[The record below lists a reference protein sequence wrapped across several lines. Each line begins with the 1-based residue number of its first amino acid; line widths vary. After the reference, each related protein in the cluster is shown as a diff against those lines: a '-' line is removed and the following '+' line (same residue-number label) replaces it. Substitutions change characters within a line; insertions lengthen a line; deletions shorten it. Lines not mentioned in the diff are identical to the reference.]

1 LSSIFMSGKLASVM
15 AAQAGKFPCKDSI
28 KCNFK
33 AACLERA

>member
-1 LSSIFMSGKLASVM
+1 M

-28 KCNFK
+28 KCNFT